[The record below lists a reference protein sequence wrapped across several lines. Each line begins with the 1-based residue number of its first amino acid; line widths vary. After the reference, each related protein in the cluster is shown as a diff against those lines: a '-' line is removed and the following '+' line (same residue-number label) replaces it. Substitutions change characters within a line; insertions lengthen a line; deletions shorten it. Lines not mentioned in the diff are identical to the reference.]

1 MKKIIIVLAAVF
13 ALGLCA
19 WLFTTSDLTVESSA
33 QHEFTI
39 DEGMPRVRKIL
50 VRTNAVKK
58 IVAMA
63 DAKLLDQKWLDMN
76 FDLGGKILDRNW
88 HVDGDGQLEV
98 VVNNSY
104 LGDVNMTLDQKVDIR
119 RDQLESVSK
128 LAKTSGAITKYDS
141 RIELTPDSAG
151 KAKFQ
156 TSLSLEV
163 STTANFFTRSLVE
176 KNIRAAA
183 DDALKAQEKAFR
195 QIVNDKK
202 DELLI
207 LPGETEK

>member
-1 MKKIIIVLAAVF
+1 MKKLIVVLAVLF
-13 ALGLCA
+13 GLGLCG
-19 WLFTTSDLTVESSA
+19 WFFTTSDLTVESSA

-39 DEGMPRVRKIL
+39 DERMPRVRKIL

-63 DAKLLDQKWLDMN
+63 DATLLDQKWQNMDFEM
-76 FDLGGKILDRNW
+76 GKLLDRDW
-88 HVDGDGQLEV
+88 HVDGNGKLDI

-104 LGDVNMTLDQKVDIR
+104 LGKIDLTLDQQVDIR
-119 RDQLESVSK
+119 PEQLESVSK
-128 LAKTSGAITKYDS
+128 LAKSSGSITQYDS
-141 RIELTPDSAG
+141 KIELTPDSDG

-163 STTANFFTRSLVE
+163 STKANIFTRRLVE

-183 DDALKAQEKAFR
+183 DSALKNQEKAFR
-195 QIVNDKK
+195 KIVDDKK
-202 DELLI
+202 DDILI
-207 LPGETEK
+207 LPGQSSK